1 MDHGDYFACYEPTPR
16 IEEWAIV
23 GDANPYQA
31 PELRELRITGLVYGH
46 PRFNDGQVVTTSP
59 VRASAGHTVETHNT
73 TYNLGRMSEEYKKW
87 CSSMGIEVDA
97 SAPVK
102 VFS

>member
-46 PRFNDGQVVTTSP
+46 PRFNDGAGSHHFARSCLCWSYGRNTQHNIQPWQDVGGIQEVVFFN
-59 VRASAGHTVETHNT
+59 G
-73 TYNLGRMSEEYKKW
+73 
-87 CSSMGIEVDA
+87 D
-97 SAPVK
+97 
-102 VFS
+102 